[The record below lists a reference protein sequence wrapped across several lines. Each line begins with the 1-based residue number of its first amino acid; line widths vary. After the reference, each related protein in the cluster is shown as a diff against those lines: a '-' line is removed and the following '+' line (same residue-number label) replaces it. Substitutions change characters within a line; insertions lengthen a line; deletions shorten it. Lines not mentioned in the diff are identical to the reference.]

1 MSQSDVEVIMQVL
14 SAVETRNLGRL
25 DQLYHREKIQFHWQ
39 PGLPYSGAFH
49 GPLAV
54 ADMTARFA
62 RVWGG
67 LQPDAE
73 CRRLHPQVLA
83 TDGKGRVIVQYLWQ
97 AVDQNGNRFQTD
109 TLADYT
115 VRDQRL
121 ARAKMYYFDLEG
133 MLSFLRRSGS
143 I

>member
-1 MSQSDVEVIMQVL
+1 MSQSDVDVVMQVL
-14 SAVETRNLGRL
+14 STVETRDIRRL
-25 DQLYHREKIQFHWQ
+25 AQLYHPEIEFHWQ

-49 GPLAV
+49 GPPAV

-62 RVWGG
+62 GVWGP

-73 CRRLHPQVLA
+73 CQRLHPQVLA
-83 TDGKGRVIVQYLWQ
+83 TDGIGRVIVQYLWQ
-97 AVDQNGNRFQTD
+97 AVDRNGNRFQTD

-115 VRDQRL
+115 VRDKKL

-133 MLSFLRRSGS
+133 MLSFLRSAGS